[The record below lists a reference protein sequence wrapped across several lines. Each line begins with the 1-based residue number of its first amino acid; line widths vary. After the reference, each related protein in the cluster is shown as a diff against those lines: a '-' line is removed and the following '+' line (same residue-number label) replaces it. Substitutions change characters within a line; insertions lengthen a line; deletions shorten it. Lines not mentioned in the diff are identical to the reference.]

1 MSLLKCV
8 RGCPKKSWKKNI
20 HP

>member
-8 RGCPKKSWKKNI
+8 ARGM
-20 HP
+20 